1 MNIKEILK
9 VTINLVLI
17 YAIGGALLAWVYSV
31 TSPIIY
37 KNKQEDKANAL
48 KGMMPIHLVANA
60 PADGAADAIKAVLPE
75 GTVVKA
81 DGNMVDVEVDVYKKD
96 KKKLIKSIKKTGA
109 LSVSQ
114 YSDFDPGEPK
124 GTWEP
129 SHKHAEFFEVMGRD
143 GQVAGYIVESYYK
156 GYSGA
161 PGIYVAM
168 DNDLVVQKVEILSHG
183 ETPGLGDEIEKKY
196 FKDQFRGKRLEQLEV
211 VKGEAGDRIQ
221 AITGATISTRAIT
234 YGARDAVE
242 HMMKYKAGELPEPEK
257 AGEGTEAE
265 EGSSGH

>member
-1 MNIKEILK
+1 MNIKEIFK

-31 TSPIIY
+31 TSPIIF

-48 KGMMPIHLVANA
+48 KGMMPVHLVVNA
-60 PADGAADAIKAVLPE
+60 PGGAVEAIKATLPE
-75 GTVVKA
+75 GAAVTLK
-81 DGNMVDVEVDVYKKD
+81 GEMVDAEVDLYKKD
-96 KKKLIKSIKKTGA
+96 KKKLIKMIKKAGA

-129 SHKHAEFFEVMGRD
+129 SHKHAEFFEVKGRD
-143 GQVAGYIVESYYK
+143 GEVAGYIVESYHK

-196 FKDQFRGKRLEQLEV
+196 FKDQFRGKTLDKLEV
-211 VKGEAGDRIQ
+211 VKGETPDMIQ

-234 YGARDAVE
+234 YGARDAVD
-242 HMMKYKAGELPEPEK
+242 HIRKYKAGELPEPED
-257 AGEGTEAE
+257 AQVGAEAE
-265 EGSSGH
+265 EGASGH